1 MKNVPS
7 RAQLS
12 RYQVK
17 REGYEAIRQS
27 LYDYQ
32 ALAATAVTQLTY
44 FALPIGQ
51 SSKTL
56 SDTNMT
62 LAGQLPAG
70 VEFLVQSIEVHFEA
84 NRTGTA
90 ANLPSAIGADAVMNR
105 INDSFIF
112 YNSGNLVFSVL
123 QKDYLQE
130 APLLRF
136 PPKTRME
143 INGAVSNAGEVADAT
158 QRLGNAYAAGRP
170 YLLSPVDIL
179 LNSSMNF
186 AVTLSWPEGARTY
199 TDIARVGVVLDGIM
213 YRKSQ

>member
-7 RAQLS
+7 RAQLA

-17 REGYEAIRQS
+17 REGYEAIRQT

-32 ALAATAVTQLTY
+32 ALAATAVTQLTF
-44 FALPIGQ
+44 FALPVGQ
-51 SSKTL
+51 GGKTL

-62 LAGQLPAG
+62 LAGQLPSG
-70 VEFLVQSIEVHFEA
+70 LEFLVQSIEVHFEA

-105 INDSFIF
+105 INDAFTF
-112 YNSGNLVFSVL
+112 YSSGNLTFAVL

-130 APLLRF
+130 APMGRF
-136 PPKTRME
+136 PPKTRMMIE
-143 INGAVSNAGEVADAT
+143 GAVSNAGEVADAT
-158 QRLGNAYAAGRP
+158 QRLGTANAVGRP
-170 YLLSPVDIL
+170 YLLSPADVL

-186 AVTLSWPEGARTY
+186 SVTLSWPEGARTY
-199 TDIARVGVVLDGIM
+199 TDIARVGVVLDGIL